1 MRIDR
6 LELIAFGPFTGDAL
20 DLAPGQQG
28 LHVVYG
34 ENESGKSSALR
45 AIGDLLFGIGA
56 RSTDDF
62 VHGKADLRLGGSLR
76 TRDGQALAFVRRKGN
91 QHVLL
96 DPQTDAP
103 LGDDALAP
111 FLRGIDRSEFE
122 RVFGLDHVRLRE
134 NALALL
140 DSGDGATA
148 AIVGSGL
155 GIPELRSVLRQL
167 ESDADGLWSPR
178 ARTKPINEDQ
188 TLIRSLGQDVASLS
202 VTSARWNELREAM
215 EKADLAL
222 DEAKRKKDEHDQR
235 RARLERVRRIR
246 EPIAARR
253 AARTRLPDGLIVP
266 VLDAAFA
273 ERRRGAETALATGRA
288 EQAAAIERRDDLRRQ
303 LDAQPSEDPILASE
317 ALVHELTG
325 TAATVKKA
333 LADLEKRRTELAGR
347 LADRDRSAAQLGIQV
362 DELSITAL
370 RDRVARGAK
379 DPSLARAV
387 RAAQQLGD
395 VVEQRSR
402 LTDRCESSRR
412 NFAEALARFRTL
424 SGFQGEVDGL
434 AVLVLPDAET
444 VRRFAERF
452 TIADD
457 ESRALQSE
465 RERLEAEA
473 RDAVAELD
481 GLARDGELPAESV
494 LREVRAVRDE
504 LWRLVRRAWSKGE
517 DVRAAAAALDGEH
530 ALPEAFEHASGRAD
544 RVADL
549 LRAESKRVAKAAEL
563 GRTADRLRA
572 RIDDVARKR
581 VAATD
586 SRAALDAE
594 WTAIV
599 RDAGLRVLPPE
610 RLREVIELRD
620 ELLAMRN
627 DQRTADAD
635 RAAFEA
641 RVAAATGALARAL
654 PQTDATDLDFA
665 VALERAE
672 VALDSAQRAESAG
685 TKLLAAHDAVVDLE
699 HRVASIRSD
708 AAQFAQDVAD
718 LVARCAA
725 DLSDREPEKAVAELA
740 QRVQIARDARTR
752 RETLAKEAAN
762 LDDKVRAC
770 AIRQQEAGQQLDNLC
785 REAGVTDASLL
796 PAVEDCARAE
806 RELRREGRPEDLD
819 ALVTAHEGDDVVAG
833 LATIEATSQTAGRDV
848 EASTAALLESRR
860 AFLAIDGASA
870 AAQKAEEIAQR
881 RAALRR
887 KVEDYLRKAFA
898 ARLLAGGL
906 ELYREQH
913 ATPVLAL
920 AGRHLSSLTRGRY
933 VGVLTDVDDHGEPV
947 VRVRAANERRELEV
961 DRLSDGTRDQ
971 LCLALVLGSL
981 EHRFAHTEPM
991 PVVLDDV
998 LVHFDDERSLAALEA
1013 LAGFARTTQ
1022 MLLFTHHGR
1031 IRDQALGLG
1040 PAHGVF
1046 IHQLA
1051 R

>member
-6 LELIAFGPFTGDAL
+6 LDLIAFGPFTGVAL
-20 DLAPGQQG
+20 DLAQGQQG

-45 AIGDLLFGIGA
+45 AIGELLFGID
-56 RSTDDF
+56 RNSTDDF
-62 VHGKADLRLGGSLR
+62 VHGKTELRLGGSLR
-76 TRDGQALAFVRRKGN
+76 TRDGQSLAFVRRKGN
-91 QHVLL
+91 QNVLL
-96 DPQTDAP
+96 DPQSDAP

-111 FLRGIDRSEFE
+111 FLRGIDRGEFE
-122 RVFGLDHVRLRE
+122 RVFGLDHERLRK

-155 GIPELRSVLRQL
+155 GIPELRGVLSRL

-188 TLIRSLGQDVASLS
+188 ALIRSLLQEVASLS
-202 VTSARWNELREAM
+202 VTGARWNELREAM
-215 EKADLAL
+215 QKAEHALA
-222 DEAKRKKDEHDQR
+222 EAKRKKDEADQR

-246 EPIAARR
+246 EPVAARR
-253 AARTRLPDGLIVP
+253 AARERLPAGLIVP
-266 VLDAAFA
+266 ALDATFA
-273 ERRRGAETALATGRA
+273 ERRSGAETALATGRA
-288 EQAAAIERRDDLRRQ
+288 EQAAATERRDDLRRQ
-303 LDAQPSEDPILASE
+303 LDAQPGDDPILAS
-317 ALVHELTG
+317 AAIVHELTG

-347 LADRDRSAAQLGIQV
+347 LADRDRFAAQLGIHV
-362 DELSITAL
+362 DESSITAL
-370 RDRVARGAK
+370 RDRLDRGVT

-402 LTDRCESSRR
+402 LTDRRESSLRR
-412 NFAEALARFRTL
+412 FAEALVRFRAS
-424 SGFQGEVDGL
+424 SGYQGDADGL

-444 VRRFAERF
+444 VRRFAARF
-452 TIADD
+452 TTDD
-457 ESRALQSE
+457 DGSRALESE
-465 RERLEAEA
+465 QERLEAEA
-473 RDAVAELD
+473 RDAIAELD
-481 GLARDGELPAESV
+481 GLARDGELPAESA
-494 LREVRAVRDE
+494 LRESRALRDD
-504 LWRLVRRAWSKGE
+504 LWRLVRRAWQKGE
-517 DVRAAAAALDGEH
+517 DVGAAAAALDAEH
-530 ALPEAFEHASGRAD
+530 ALPEAFEHATGRAD
-544 RVADL
+544 RIADL

-563 GRTADRLRA
+563 LRTADKLRA

-581 VAATD
+581 SALAD

-594 WTAIV
+594 WTALA

-610 RLREVIELRD
+610 RLREVIALRD
-620 ELLAMRN
+620 ELLGLRD
-627 DQRTADAD
+627 DQRTTDSD

-654 PQTDATDLDFA
+654 PHPAATDLDYA

-672 VALDSAQRAESAG
+672 AALESAQHAESAG

-699 HRVASIRSD
+699 HRIAAIRGD

-725 DLSDREPEKAVAELA
+725 DLNDREPGKAVAELA

-752 RETLAKEAAN
+752 RETLTKEAAT
-762 LDDKVRAC
+762 LDEKVAAC
-770 AIRQQEAGQQLDNLC
+770 AIRQQEARRQLDDLC

-796 PAVEDCARAE
+796 PAVEDHARAE

-819 ALVTAHEGDDVVAG
+819 ALVTAHEGDDVIAE
-833 LATIEATSQTAGRDV
+833 LATIEETLQATGREVD
-848 EASTAALLESRR
+848 ACTAALLESRR
-860 AFLAIDGASA
+860 AFLAIDGAPA

-881 RAALRR
+881 RAALRG

-906 ELYREQH
+906 ERYREQH

-933 VGVLTDVDDHGEPV
+933 VAVQTDVDDHGKPV

-971 LCLALVLGSL
+971 LCLSLVLGSL

-998 LVHFDDERSLAALEA
+998 LVHFDDERSLAALDA
-1013 LAGFARTTQ
+1013 LADFARTTQ
-1022 MLLFTHHGR
+1022 VLLFTHHGR

-1040 PAHGVF
+1040 PTHGVF
-1046 IHQLA
+1046 IHRLHA
-1051 R
+1051 